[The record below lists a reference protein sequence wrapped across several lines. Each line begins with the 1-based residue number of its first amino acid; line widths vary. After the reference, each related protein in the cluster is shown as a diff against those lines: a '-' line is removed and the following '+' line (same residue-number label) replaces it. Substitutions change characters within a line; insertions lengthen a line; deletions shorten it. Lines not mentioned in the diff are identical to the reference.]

1 MADVKGR
8 PSRDLSDKNEVLNET
23 AGMEVPMFGSFGI
36 TEWVAASITLWL
48 AAQLPLGM
56 LVGFYLRRATALSTV
71 GAIETA
77 PVAAQRKNAWR
88 EFLQVPAAPRA
99 L

>member
-1 MADVKGR
+1 
-8 PSRDLSDKNEVLNET
+8 
-23 AGMEVPMFGSFGI
+23 MFGSLGI

-56 LVGFYLRRATALSTV
+56 IVGFYLRRATALSTV
-71 GAIETA
+71 GAVEAA
-77 PVAAQRKNAWR
+77 PAYAQRHRGWQ
-88 EFLQVPAAPRA
+88 ELLQIPAAPRA

>member
-1 MADVKGR
+1 
-8 PSRDLSDKNEVLNET
+8 
-23 AGMEVPMFGSFGI
+23 MFGSFGI

-56 LVGFYLRRATALSTV
+56 LVGFYLRRATVSTV
-71 GAIETA
+71 GAVETA
-77 PVAAQRKNAWR
+77 PVYAQRSHGWQS
-88 EFLQVPAAPRA
+88 FLQGKAIPAAPRA

>member
-1 MADVKGR
+1 
-8 PSRDLSDKNEVLNET
+8 
-23 AGMEVPMFGSFGI
+23 MFGSFGI

-56 LVGFYLRRATALSTV
+56 LVGFYLRRATALSTI
-71 GAIETA
+71 GAVETA
-77 PVAAQRKNAWR
+77 PVYARRRGGWDS
-88 EFLQVPAAPRA
+88 FLPGSSVPAAPRA

>member
-1 MADVKGR
+1 
-8 PSRDLSDKNEVLNET
+8 
-23 AGMEVPMFGSFGI
+23 MEVPMFGSFGI

-56 LVGFYLRRATALSTV
+56 LVGFYLRRATALSTIGV
-71 GAIETA
+71 VEAA
-77 PVAAQRKNAWR
+77 PVYAQRDSAWR
-88 EFLQVPAAPRA
+88 NFLQGKAVPAAPRA

>member
-1 MADVKGR
+1 M
-8 PSRDLSDKNEVLNET
+8 T

-56 LVGFYLRRATALSTV
+56 LVGFYLRRATALSLV
-71 GAIETA
+71 GAVETA
-77 PVAAQRKNAWR
+77 PVYAQRKPGWQ
-88 EFLQVPAAPRA
+88 ELLQIPAAPRA

>member
-1 MADVKGR
+1 
-8 PSRDLSDKNEVLNET
+8 
-23 AGMEVPMFGSFGI
+23 MEVPMFGSFGI

-56 LVGFYLRRATALSTV
+56 MVGFYLRRATALSTV
-71 GAIETA
+71 GAVEAA
-77 PVAAQRKNAWR
+77 PVYAQRNSGWHS
-88 EFLQVPAAPRA
+88 FLQGKAIPAAPRA

>member
-1 MADVKGR
+1 MAGVKGR
-8 PSRDLSDKNEVLNET
+8 PSRDWSNKTRSKKT
-23 AGMEVPMFGSFGI
+23 AGMEMPMFGSFGI

-56 LVGFYLRRATALSTV
+56 MVGFYLRRATVLSTM
-71 GAIETA
+71 GAVEAA
-77 PVAAQRKNAWR
+77 PVYAQPKRSWQ
-88 EFLQVPAAPRA
+88 EFLQIPAAPRA

>member
-1 MADVKGR
+1 
-8 PSRDLSDKNEVLNET
+8 
-23 AGMEVPMFGSFGI
+23 MFGSLGI

-56 LVGFYLRRATALSTV
+56 LVGSYLRRATALSTV
-71 GAIETA
+71 GAVEVL
-77 PVAAQRKNAWR
+77 PVYAQRNRGWQEILR
-88 EFLQVPAAPRA
+88 IPAAPRA

>member
-1 MADVKGR
+1 
-8 PSRDLSDKNEVLNET
+8 
-23 AGMEVPMFGSFGI
+23 MFGSLGI

-56 LVGFYLRRATALSTV
+56 LVGFYLRRATALSTI
-71 GAIETA
+71 GAAEPA
-77 PVAAQRKNAWR
+77 PVYAQRHRGWR
-88 EFLQVPAAPRA
+88 EFLQIPATPRA

>member
-1 MADVKGR
+1 
-8 PSRDLSDKNEVLNET
+8 
-23 AGMEVPMFGSFGI
+23 MEVPMFGSFGI

-71 GAIETA
+71 GVVVEAA
-77 PVAAQRKNAWR
+77 PVYAQPQRGWQD
-88 EFLQVPAAPRA
+88 FLQVPAAPRA

>member
-1 MADVKGR
+1 M
-8 PSRDLSDKNEVLNET
+8 T
-23 AGMEVPMFGSFGI
+23 AGMEVPMFGSFGL

-56 LVGFYLRRATALSTV
+56 MVGFYLRRATALSTV
-71 GAIETA
+71 GAVETA
-77 PVAAQRKNAWR
+77 PVYAQRNSGWHS
-88 EFLQVPAAPRA
+88 FLQGKAIPAAPRA